1 MKKIITCLLLPLLL
15 LSCTKDADRL
25 FSDAASDR
33 IAQRIKDNLDVLQ
46 GAPNGWIMTLYPSD
60 KQLYGGYTLFV
71 KFEDNGWA
79 AVASELKR
87 SSDKDI
93 ITSLYQ
99 VLPEASPLLS
109 FDSYN
114 AFIHYFS
121 EPRNPNGPVEL
132 GMGGDYEFMI
142 IDAYPDEVILKGKK
156 TGNKIVLTPIADGE
170 NWTTLMNQYVDAARK
185 MEFLQGTC
193 RINETDIIVQK
204 GDARNLNFYYN
215 ENKVQTIPYH
225 YTPDGLVFY
234 KPFKLGGVEINA
246 LLYVYDP
253 VNSYFID
260 AGDTDTQLTITM
272 R

>member
-1 MKKIITCLLLPLLL
+1 MKKIIAYLLLPFLL

-25 FSDAASDR
+25 FPDTAADRMEQRVKENLTTLQDAS
-33 IAQRIKDNLDVLQ
+33 
-46 GAPNGWIMTLYPSD
+46 NGWVMTLYPSD

-71 KFEDNGWA
+71 KFHDDNRVT
-79 AVASELKR
+79 VASELKR
-87 SSDKDI
+87 SSDPDA
-93 ITSLYQ
+93 ITSLYMVMPESGP
-99 VLPEASPLLS
+99 VLT

-142 IDAYPDEVILKGKK
+142 MDAYPDEIILKGKK
-156 TGNKIVLTPIADGE
+156 TGNKITLAPIDAGE
-170 NWTTLMNQYVDAARK
+170 NWTTLMKQYVDAARK

-204 GDARNLNFYYN
+204 DESRNLNFYYN

-234 KPFKLGGVEINA
+234 KPFKLGDVEINA
-246 LLYVYDP
+246 LLYIDDP
-253 VNSYFID
+253 
-260 AGDTDTQLTITM
+260 
-272 R
+272 